1 MKIVDNKIV
10 IDETIKL
17 MKKHNIKKEFINIE
31 FIKVL
36 ISEVD
41 KAVDKVNKK
50 KQLEVVWLSYVM
62 KQKNN

>member
-50 KQLEVVWLSYVM
+50 KQLEVA
-62 KQKNN
+62 